1 MKLAH
6 GSSDNDDTKS
16 LIKQSPWLLWACSDQ
31 LYVLG
36 GYEPHE
42 NLTEDEHILNSVKSM
57 INPWQRLSQ
66 QTMPKKTYEMHVWMS

>member
-6 GSSDNDDTKS
+6 GSSGNDDTKS

-36 GYEPHE
+36 YESQE
-42 NLTEDEHILNSVKSM
+42 NFAEDEHIRNFVESM
-57 INPWQRLSQ
+57 INLCQRLSQ

>member
-31 LYVLG
+31 LCVLG
-36 GYEPHE
+36 YESQE
-42 NLTEDEHILNSVKSM
+42 NFVEDEHIQNSVESM

-66 QTMPKKTYEMHVWMS
+66 QTMPKKTHEMYVWMS